1 MPTTTSPNDR
11 PTLAI
16 LGAGGD
22 LTERLLLPGLG
33 TLLATDADRD
43 VTVVGSGRSGM
54 DDDEWRER
62 VRSALRARNRDPE
75 QADRIAATTRF
86 VALDVTD
93 ADAFADFIDG
103 LDGPVVL
110 YFALPPAVIATACEG
125 LRGRPLRDDVR
136 FAVEKPFG
144 TDLDSARDLNAVLLD
159 LVPEDRIHR
168 VDHFLGDANVLN
180 ILGMRFANRIL
191 EPVWSAEHVERIDV
205 IADET
210 LALEGRAGYYDS
222 TGALVDM
229 LQSHLLLVM
238 ALATMEVPA
247 RLDDTELHD
256 LLATTLRSTHVWR
269 DDPTMSSRRAR
280 YTAGRAGGRDVVA
293 YTDEDGVDPSR
304 GTETLAEVVLEV
316 RNQRWAGVPVR
327 LRSGKALGEDSMRV
341 TVTFRPPPHV
351 PEALAGEVPP
361 SRLTMG
367 IAPGRV
373 ALDLATS
380 ASGGS
385 LALEDARLDTD
396 LGDSDLL
403 PYGEV
408 LRRILD
414 GDRLLT
420 VRGDVAEECWR
431 ILTPVIEAWESGVVP
446 LDDYPAGSDGP
457 TAWGGVETGR
467 IS

>member
-1 MPTTTSPNDR
+1 MPTTTSQNDR

-33 TLLATDADRD
+33 SLLARDPERD

-54 DDDEWRER
+54 DDDEWRGL
-62 VRSALRARNRDPE
+62 VRSALREGGCGPD

-110 YFALPPAVIATACEG
+110 YFALPPAVTATACEG

-144 TDLDSARDLNAVLLD
+144 TDLASARDLNALLLD
-159 LVPEDRIHR
+159 LVPEDRVYR

-180 ILGMRFANRIL
+180 ILGMRFGNRVL
-191 EPVWSAEHVERIDV
+191 EPVWTAEHVERIDV
-205 IADET
+205 VADET

-229 LQSHLLLVM
+229 LQSHLLLVT
-238 ALATMEVPA
+238 ALVTMEAPA
-247 RLDDTELHD
+247 RLDATELHD

-269 DDPTMSSRRAR
+269 DDPSASSRRAR
-280 YTAGRAGGRDVVA
+280 YTAGAASGRDVVA
-293 YTDEDGVDPSR
+293 YTDEEGVDPSR

-351 PEALAGEVPP
+351 PEAFAGGVPP

-380 ASGGS
+380 ASGDS
-385 LALEDARLDTD
+385 LALEGARLDTE

-408 LRRILD
+408 LGRILD

-431 ILTPVIEAWESGVVP
+431 ILTPVIEAWESGAVP
-446 LDDYPAGSDGP
+446 MEEYEAGSDGP
-457 TAWGGVETGR
+457 PTRYGVEAGR